1 MGCKLEDMGVG
12 RVEGEG
18 GRVEGM
24 GEDRVVGMVVV
35 GSGVVV
41 RGLSGQC
48 GMGVGMEQVEVVEVV
63 EVQDVCGGRRHE
75 RVIQWRRVEERAW
88 VLEEDLVGWRG
99 TRGGARC
106 VQSDMVVGMEL
117 VGEEEGEVVLGGS
130 DGGKGLTDYL
140 LLLVEEEVEGEV
152 GSILEVGAGE
162 VEVVGSRLADKGSL
176 MDIRIRISS
185 HLRDDRK
192 GRQLVVTNL
201 T

>member
-63 EVQDVCGGRRHE
+63 EVQDASGGRRHE
-75 RVIQWRRVEERAW
+75 RVIQWRRVGERAW

-117 VGEEEGEVVLGGS
+117 VGE
-130 DGGKGLTDYL
+130 
-140 LLLVEEEVEGEV
+140 VEGEV

-176 MDIRIRISS
+176 MGIRIRISL
-185 HLRDDRK
+185 HLKDDRK
-192 GRQLVVTNL
+192 GRQLVLTNL